1 MNNKEDIPPVS
12 AVKNQ
17 PDKFDVVLKNPHE
30 HLGWS
35 YKKGDTLTVN
45 AYYKN
50 LLESL
55 GVI

>member
-1 MNNKEDIPPVS
+1 MSNDRPQADV
-12 AVKNQ
+12 
-17 PDKFDVVLKNPHE
+17 PDKPPADEFTVVLRKPHE
-30 HLGWS
+30 HLGWI

-45 AYYKN
+45 AHYKK